1 MSGTV
6 TSGDNEFTYTGEVEY
21 VTVATSGVYDITA
34 FGASGGGSSS
44 NTGGAGAE
52 IGGNITLTAG
62 EILEIVVGGTG
73 SSAGYSGGGGGGGTF
88 VLEDNDG
95 TLVPLVVAGGGGGA
109 TSNGSG
115 NPGLTGTGGASGGGN
130 GAGTG
135 GTNGNGGGGGYY
147 AGAGGGGGGGF
158 LTGGGEATRG
168 SNGNHYAGG
177 QSLQAGAAGGRGVA
191 GYYGSSYG
199 NGGFGGGGGGGYD
212 GGGGGG
218 GYSGGGGGAGAR
230 ARAGG
235 GGGSFDAGS
244 NQVLVSGENT
254 GSGYVTIDEVS
265 CFLEGT
271 RIATLDGDCKVEALT
286 LGRLVTTA
294 GGATAP
300 VKWIGRRTLHA
311 YGDGGY
317 RFADPLIYM
326 PICIKAGALDDNLPV
341 RDLLLSPDHA
351 VLINDVLVQADSL
364 VNGVSVVRQTRLPE
378 SFTYYHIEL
387 ADHALILAEG
397 VPAETFVDNAGR
409 MGFDNWDEHE
419 ALYAHAE
426 NIGEMDCPRV
436 KSQRQV
442 PLSIRHKLRDRA
454 RALTA
459 ATDIAAA

>member
-6 TSGDNEFTYTGEVEY
+6 TSGDNEFTYTDVVEY

-34 FGASGGGSSS
+34 FGASGGGSGSK
-44 NTGGAGAE
+44 TGGGGAE
-52 IGGNITLTAG
+52 IGGNVTLTAG
-62 EILEIVVGGTG
+62 EVLEIVVGGAGG
-73 SSAGYSGGGGGGGTF
+73 SGGSYGGGGGGSF

-95 TLVPLVVAGGGGGA
+95 TLTPLVIAGGGGGA
-109 TSNGSG
+109 TYNGNGS
-115 NPGLTGTGGASGGGN
+115 PGLTTTYGGNGGGN
-130 GAGTG
+130 GSGAG

-158 LTGGGEATRG
+158 LTGGGEAVRG

-191 GYYGSSYG
+191 GYYGGYYG
-199 NGGFGGGGGGGYD
+199 SGGFGGGGGGGSD

-235 GGGSFDAGS
+235 GGGSFDAGT

-254 GSGYVTIDEVS
+254 GNGYVTIDEVS

-271 RIATLDGDCKVEALT
+271 RIATPDGDCKVEALAI
-286 LGRLVTTA
+286 GSLVTTA
-294 GGATAP
+294 DGAAAP

-311 YGDGGY
+311 YGQRGY
-317 RFADPLIYM
+317 RFIDPLIYM
-326 PICIKAGALDDNLPV
+326 PVRIKAGALGDNLPV

-351 VLINDVLVQADSL
+351 VLIDDVLVEADSL
-364 VNGVSVVRQTRLPE
+364 VNGVSVVRQTRMPE
-378 SFTYYHIEL
+378 TFTYYHVEL

-397 VPAETFVDNAGR
+397 APAETFVDNAGR

-419 ALYAHAE
+419 ALYPHAE
-426 NIGEMDCPRV
+426 NTGEMECPRV

-442 PLSIRHKLRDRA
+442 PLSIRRKLRDRA
-454 RALTA
+454 RALSIGT
-459 ATDIAAA
+459 TDSAAA